1 MKICESRQRIQL
13 TTIAD
18 LASLGTLSLDC
29 RYSDLHAMQ
38 KTCSVITYQPHE
50 CDDNNE
56 VDDRPIDVM
65 NNIDP
70 DNHFYNNIHLTN
82 YKY

>member
-1 MKICESRQRIQL
+1 MKIYESRQRIKPTAL
-13 TTIAD
+13 AD
-18 LASLGTLSLDC
+18 LARLGTLSLDS
-29 RYSDLHAMQ
+29 RYSDLHEMQ
-38 KTCSVITYQPHE
+38 KTCSVIIYQPHE
-50 CDDNNE
+50 CDDNDE

-70 DNHFYNNIHLTN
+70 DIHFYNNTHLTN